1 MKSLNCKKV
10 KGYIEGYYGKLLSWN
25 DRYEILDTLHK
36 NKMNFYFY
44 CPKEDLNHRLNW
56 REPYDK
62 KWLDNFYKFILYA
75 KQKKIKII
83 AGLSPGLNFDF
94 QSYSK
99 GNKTDLIFLTKKLK
113 TFLKKSVDH
122 VAILFDDIPNDFNL
136 KVQNKEEGKIHS
148 DIVNNSINI
157 LKKSIFTVPRIYS
170 DELVIENKKY
180 LDVFL
185 NNINKNAYIFYT
197 GKYIVSKSF
206 SSKHKAINQKVSDNK
221 IIYWDNFYAN
231 DYCPKR
237 LFVGP
242 WTNKKLIDK
251 SMING
256 TGMIQTDKLLIEI
269 VNKTASNKNQFLKW
283 KNILLDNKV
292 PKEFFKICSPF
303 LSPDLSFQKKIKNFK
318 YSNITYK
325 SLDHLLWKWKS
336 ALAREWYPFLLN
348 FKHDLQFLDKKL
360 EFIRVL
366 KTQTNP
372 MQKILQERRNLK

>member
-25 DRYEILDTLHK
+25 DRFEILDTLYK

-83 AGLSPGLNFDF
+83 AGLSPGLSFDF

-136 KVQNKEEGKIHS
+136 KVQNKDEGKIHS
-148 DIVNNSINI
+148 DIVNNSIKI

-185 NNINKNAYIFYT
+185 NNVNKNAYIFYT
-197 GKYIVSKSF
+197 GKYIVSQSF

-242 WTNKKLIDK
+242 WKNKKLIDK

-292 PKEFFKICSPF
+292 PKEFFNICSPF
-303 LSPDLSFQKKIKNFK
+303 LSPDLSFQKKLK
-318 YSNITYK
+318 
-325 SLDHLLWKWKS
+325 
-336 ALAREWYPFLLN
+336 PLN
-348 FKHDLQFLDKKL
+348 
-360 EFIRVL
+360 
-366 KTQTNP
+366 TQ
-372 MQKILQERRNLK
+372 ILHINL